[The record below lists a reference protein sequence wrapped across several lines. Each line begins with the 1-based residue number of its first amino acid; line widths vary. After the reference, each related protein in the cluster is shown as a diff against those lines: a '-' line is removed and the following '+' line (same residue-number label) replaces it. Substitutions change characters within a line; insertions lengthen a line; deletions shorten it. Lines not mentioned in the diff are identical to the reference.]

1 MDDKTVQELIQRRI
15 QQIENPPPNEH
26 LNKFLQDLK
35 LTQKLFNC
43 KIIRLADS
51 IFDFYY
57 GSLAKMVKHTP
68 NEELCH
74 REYHHC
80 VQICMQECS

>member
-35 LTQKLFNC
+35 FTQKLFNC
-43 KIIRLADS
+43 KICKSHKPVKNSWIYDERVMDLV
-51 IFDFYY
+51 DF
-57 GSLAKMVKHTP
+57 KKD
-68 NEELCH
+68 
-74 REYHHC
+74 
-80 VQICMQECS
+80 